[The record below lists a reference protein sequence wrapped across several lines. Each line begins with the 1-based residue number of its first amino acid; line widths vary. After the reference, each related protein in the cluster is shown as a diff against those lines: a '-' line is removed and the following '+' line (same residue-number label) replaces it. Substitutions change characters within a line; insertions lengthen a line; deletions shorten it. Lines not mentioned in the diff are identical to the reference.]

1 MKHILNDLSEQ
12 EKNSIREQHTGGMKV
27 MTESFSKLINSKL
40 GDSKPLVSE
49 QTVLGRFGNNVEI
62 LGGLLKNLS
71 NTLPPVILGNMAKSA
86 ISGDAK
92 TFNQVLDQEKAR
104 LGQDYTKLK
113 NALTQGDVAKTLK
126 NIGAELQPYINQM
139 KSGMGNQPSNTPT
152 GGTVNNPNIEKFRQ
166 DLIKKRNATAVKED
180 MDVSSDSEYYQER
193 KREVSIPFDDLGML
207 GSLASRFCEGK
218 ENFPDCKQVRR
229 IISRHSLFM

>member
-1 MKHILNDLSEQ
+1 
-12 EKNSIREQHTGGMKV
+12 MKV

-113 NALTQGDVAKTLK
+113 NALTQGDITKTLK
-126 NIGAELQPYINQM
+126 NIGAELQPYVNQM

-218 ENFPDCKQVRR
+218 ENFPDCRQVRR

>member
-49 QTVLGRFGNNVEI
+49 QTALGRFGNNVEI

-152 GGTVNNPNIEKFRQ
+152 GGTVQYPNREKFRQ
-166 DLIKKRNATAVKED
+166 DLIKNRNATAVKED

>member
-1 MKHILNDLSEQ
+1 MKHILNDLTEQ

-113 NALTQGDVAKTLK
+113 NALTQGDIAKTLK

>member
-49 QTVLGRFGNNVEI
+49 QTALGR
-62 LGGLLKNLS
+62 
-71 NTLPPVILGNMAKSA
+71 LGNAMEITGQLAINLANILPQTILANMGKSA

-92 TFNQVLDQEKAR
+92 TFNQVLDQEKSR

-113 NALTQGDVAKTLK
+113 NALTQGDVAKNLK

-152 GGTVNNPNIEKFRQ
+152 GGTVQYPDREKFRQ

-193 KREVSIPFDDLGML
+193 KREVSIPFDDLSML
-207 GSLASRFCEGK
+207 SSLASRFCEGK

>member
-113 NALTQGDVAKTLK
+113 NALTQGDQAKTLK

-139 KSGMGNQPSNTPT
+139 KSGMGNQPSN
-152 GGTVNNPNIEKFRQ
+152 
-166 DLIKKRNATAVKED
+166 VKED
-180 MDVSSDSEYYQER
+180 MDVSSDSDYYQER
-193 KREVSIPFDDLGML
+193 QREVSIPFDDLAML
-207 GSLASRFCEGK
+207 GSLASRFCSEK

-229 IISRHSLFM
+229 LMSRHNLFM